1 MSDASGWGPQGPQGP
16 HGPQDP
22 QGPQGQ
28 PGPYPPGPYPSRPY
42 PPGPYGGPPG
52 WGWNGG
58 WTPPP
63 PPPKPGVIPLAPLGV
78 DRVLGGTFA
87 TMRRYAK
94 PLFGTAAAAYGL
106 VAVVMTAAAVIAYLG
121 VRDHWSALSEP
132 GGTFSWD
139 DGRPVLIAFGA
150 VWLLTLL
157 ATLAVNSFIQAAC
170 AATLHE
176 AVLGRPATFT
186 AVWRRAWSRT
196 PSVVGVT
203 VLLAVIL
210 LLPAAV
216 CVLLFVSFF
225 VTVLTQSAVPFGLI
239 FLLLLVVTPLAA
251 WLYVVFAFAP
261 AAASLETAGPL
272 QALRR
277 SVRLVRG
284 AWWRTFGISLLA
296 GMIVGAVSLAVRLP
310 LQFATPTPPPVHA
323 GDSTSTIMLDQL
335 RSQFGLYAVF
345 TLVASFLT
353 QLAASVFLPLVTA
366 VLYIDQRIR
375 KEGLAHTLAQ
385 AAAEDQ
391 AERDGALSPAP

>member
-1 MSDASGWGPQGPQGP
+1 MSDTSGWGPQGPRGQYGP
-16 HGPQDP
+16 YGP
-22 QGPQGQ
+22 QGP
-28 PGPYPPGPYPSRPY
+28 Y
-42 PPGPYGGPPG
+42 GPYG
-52 WGWNGG
+52 WNG

-78 DRVLGGTFA
+78 DHILGGTFA

-94 PLFGTAAAAYGL
+94 PLFGTAVAAYGL
-106 VAVVMTAAAVIAYLG
+106 VAVVMTAAAVLAYVS
-121 VRDHWSALSEP
+121 VRDHWRALSEP

-139 DGRPVLIAFGA
+139 DGRPVLIAFGV

-157 ATLAVNSFIQAAC
+157 ATLAVNSFIQASC

-176 AVLGRPATFT
+176 AVLGRPATFG
-186 AVWRRAWSRT
+186 AIWRRAWSRT
-196 PSVVGVT
+196 PSVMGVT

-210 LLPAAV
+210 LLPAAT

-251 WLYVVFAFAP
+251 WLYVLFAFAP

-284 AWWRTFGISLLA
+284 AWWRIFGISLLA

-310 LQFATPTPPPVHA
+310 LQFAAPTPHPVDP
-323 GDSTSTIMLDQL
+323 GSSTSAVLLDQL

-345 TLVASFLT
+345 TLVASFVT

-385 AAAEDQ
+385 AASTQ
-391 AERDGALSPAP
+391 GS